1 MGYALGNPLPQKH
14 CPELHII
21 PTLMGRKSALDVHPE
36 FVRRRLLADLSAG
49 AGRFRGEFGWDPWF
63 QREQEFLDAAF

>member
-1 MGYALGNPLPQKH
+1 
-14 CPELHII
+14 
-21 PTLMGRKSALDVHPE
+21 MGRKSALDVHPE

-63 QREQEFLDAAF
+63 QREQGFLDAAF